1 MAEAVSGLTGS
12 IQGTLTGALDR
23 GSAFIDRIFPPEK
36 RNELSAKLSKFATEK
51 PMFAS
56 FLLSHLALSGPPLA
70 LFALMTITVVL
81 FSIIFALLIA
91 VLAAVAFSVVAVGF
105 ALIILLPTVFL
116 TTGAATFIW
125 AWGVGAYYVLKWF
138 NKKEIPG
145 IHKPVGEG
153 VQDELG
159 LDALTGKGQMNGGV
173 DGKEGEGNGTVPDPK
188 KGAELGKVAAGKGT
202 GELGKVGGGA
212 KGVVGL

>member
-1 MAEAVSGLTGS
+1 
-12 IQGTLTGALDR
+12 
-23 GSAFIDRIFPPEK
+23 
-36 RNELSAKLSKFATEK
+36 
-51 PMFAS
+51 
-56 FLLSHLALSGPPLA
+56 
-70 LFALMTITVVL
+70 MTITVVL

-153 VQDELG
+153 VQGELG
-159 LDALTGKGQMNGGV
+159 LDALMGKGEMNGGV
-173 DGKEGEGNGTVPDPK
+173 DGKEGEGNGVVPDPK
-188 KGAELGKVAAGKGT
+188 KGAEIGKAAAGKGT
-202 GELGKVGGGA
+202 GELGKIGGGA
-212 KGVVGL
+212 KGAVGL